1 MELILSILGAAA
13 LGHLAADFFTQFN
26 WMPDKPMK
34 CNMCASFWLSIG
46 PFLYI
51 YGYEGLLFAA
61 LAGIISELYLKLLLW
76 KRKTTIG

>member
-34 CNMCASFWLSIG
+34 CNMCITFWLNLI
-46 PFLYI
+46 PFIFL
-51 YGYEGLLFAA
+51 YGYEGILFVAVA
-61 LAGIISELYLKLLLW
+61 SIVSELYLKILL
-76 KRKTTIG
+76 